1 MTIAGGALP
10 APATAAPA
18 PSPTTGL
25 PAGSLPLLD
34 RAADPLL
41 WTGTYRNSAGAAV
54 PGATLLLSARY
65 GSAELRTAVPGAA
78 ATIDLGLVRTDA
90 NGEFAVRLPWR
101 ADLARLA
108 DRSGNVTFMLVSGS
122 TTELAMVAT
131 TLKYVAALGGWG
143 TAPQAKVVEERLS
156 SNAAMVSNAATLPP
170 LAGATMDV
178 PSLAVT
184 PPAGTRSTNRVDAAS
199 GQPYPGA
206 PVACTLFASSDLP
219 PVKTYIGHTA
229 IQKAAGW
236 EVEFDYANTSTTSSS
251 VGVAAEGTGWAWGGA
266 TTVESTLGA
275 FASVTT
281 PGSADH
287 QVGRK
292 HWIRVSLYKYHWR
305 CYHGSTT
312 PVTTPGYWSSTYSV
326 EKGPWYADFSA
337 DDFGDAAVPACTSV
351 NGGPNDFELLPNARF
366 GREDGTAQYIDNSF
380 EVGIPEVGPAKFKG
394 AVTVTNKNSVG
405 NSVTNIYHNK
415 LATGKKHLCGTA
427 NQSPVYGSGSVVAT
441 ARTTL

>member
-1 MTIAGGALP
+1 
-10 APATAAPA
+10 
-18 PSPTTGL
+18 
-25 PAGSLPLLD
+25 
-34 RAADPLL
+34 
-41 WTGTYRNSAGAAV
+41 
-54 PGATLLLSARY
+54 
-65 GSAELRTAVPGAA
+65 
-78 ATIDLGLVRTDA
+78 VRTDA
-90 NGEFAVRLPWR
+90 NGAFAVRMSWR

-122 TTELAMVAT
+122 TTEFAMVAT
-131 TLKYVAALGGWG
+131 TMKYVSALGGWG
-143 TAPQAKVVEERLS
+143 TAPQAKAMEGRVAS
-156 SNAAMVSNAATLPP
+156 TAATAGNAALPTLT
-170 LAGATMDV
+170 GTTMDV
-178 PSLAVT
+178 PSQAVPA
-184 PPAGTRSTNRVDAAS
+184 PPGTVGTNAVAALS

-236 EVEFDYANTSTTSSS
+236 EVEFDYMNTSTTSSS

-275 FASVTT
+275 WAKVPTQ
-281 PGSADH
+281 GSADH

-312 PVTTPGYWSSTYSV
+312 PVTTPGYWTSTYSV
-326 EKGPWYADFSA
+326 EKGPWYSDFSA

-351 NGGPNDFELLPNARF
+351 NGGPNDFELVPDGTFARQ
-366 GREDGTAQYIDNSF
+366 DGTAQYIDNSF

-394 AVTVTNKNSVG
+394 AVTVTNKNAVG